1 MTLLEYILL
10 GMLMEGT
17 MSGYDLKKTIDS
29 TVGTFYKASYGSLY
43 PALKRLAEKDMVTLT
58 ETDNSKNKKLY
69 TLLPSGQKAFLD
81 WLSGPMQTGR
91 NEQLIRIFFF
101 DYLDEDL
108 RQKRLAEYIFKL
120 DQEIYMLEAVQ
131 NVVTGELAEIEHP
144 ENYYY
149 RVSVL
154 DYGLNHFQMERQ
166 WLKDIM
172 ERKDLN
178 HVKPEN

>member
-1 MTLLEYILL
+1 MLEYILL

-17 MSGYDLKKTIDS
+17 MSGYELKKTIDS

-43 PALKRLAEKDMVTLT
+43 PALKRLADKDMVSLT
-58 ETDNSKNKKLY
+58 ETDNNKNKKLY
-69 TLLPSGQKAFLD
+69 TLLPSGQKAFLE
-81 WLSGPMQTGR
+81 WLSGPIQAGR

-101 DYLDEDL
+101 DYLEEDI
-108 RQKRLAEYIFKL
+108 RQKRLAEYTFKV
-120 DQEIYMLEAVQ
+120 DEDIHMLETVKSIVA
-131 NVVTGELAEIEHP
+131 GELAEIEHP

-154 DYGLNHFQMERQ
+154 EYGLNHLQMERR

-172 ERKDLN
+172 ERKELN
-178 HVKPEN
+178 HVKPGN

>member
-1 MTLLEYILL
+1 MILLEYILL

-69 TLLPSGQKAFLD
+69 SLRPSGQKAFLD
-81 WLSGPMQTGR
+81 WLSGPMQAGR

-101 DYLDEDL
+101 DYLDEGI

-120 DQEIYMLEAVQ
+120 DQEIQMLEAVQ
-131 NVVTGELAEIEHP
+131 NVVAGELAEIEHP

-154 DYGLNHFQMERQ
+154 AYGLNHFQMERQ

>member
-1 MTLLEYILL
+1 MLEYILL

-43 PALKRLAEKDMVTLT
+43 PALKRLADKDMVSLT
-58 ETDNSKNKKLY
+58 ETDNNKNKKLY
-69 TLLPSGQKAFLD
+69 TLLPSGQQAFLE
-81 WLSGPMQTGR
+81 WLSGPIQAGR

-101 DYLDEDL
+101 DYLEEDI
-108 RQKRLAEYIFKL
+108 RQKRLAEYSFKV
-120 DQEIYMLEAVQ
+120 DEEIHMLEAVKSI
-131 NVVTGELAEIEHP
+131 VAGELAEIEHP

-154 DYGLNHFQMERQ
+154 SYGLNHLQMERQ

-172 ERKDLN
+172 ERKELN
-178 HVKPEN
+178 HVKPGN